1 MQQSFV
7 LAKVNFNFS
16 KASLSKVT
24 EFDEIKTKLAKI
36 G

>member
-16 KASLSKVT
+16 KASWPKVSG
-24 EFDEIKTKLAKI
+24 FDEIETKLAKI